1 MGNVEMSGL
10 MLGAPRSNKEPWT
23 PSKQIAQFT
32 PVTFSKSGQLQYF
45 YRDGLSGK
53 ELYAALEKMD
63 RKHQGFASTTD
74 GALSFTLP
82 ATWEGT
88 AKGKADG
95 NPVAANGKS
104 VWALYRLWP
113 ADAKMAANW
122 TPMVWEGTRWNAPDH
137 TQGGHASATVEGG
150 GVKFGVMGPWGGNE
164 FNYPKTGA
172 LAFIAPAD
180 GTWRITAK
188 ASVKPWDG
196 GAKEFPLA
204 ALKKDTQR
212 AAEVQSCKLPRDGT
226 AVTLDFT
233 VALSAGH
240 ELLLAPMTEHLH
252 NNAGTVTIE
261 SVTVRKE

>member
-1 MGNVEMSGL
+1 M
-10 MLGAPRSNKEPWT
+10 
-23 PSKQIAQFT
+23 
-32 PVTFSKSGQLQYF
+32 
-45 YRDGLSGK
+45 
-53 ELYAALEKMD
+53 
-63 RKHQGFASTTD
+63 
-74 GALSFTLP
+74 SFTLP
-82 ATWEGT
+82 TTWEGT

-95 NPVAANGKS
+95 NPVAAKDKP

-113 ADAKMAANW
+113 ADPKMAANW
-122 TPMVWEGTRWNAPDH
+122 TPMVWEGTRWTAPDH

-150 GVKFGVMGPWGGNE
+150 GVKLGVMGPWGGNE

-196 GAKEFPLA
+196 GAQEFPLA

-212 AAEVQSCKLPRDGT
+212 AAEVRSFKLPRDGT
-226 AVTLDFT
+226 AVALDFT
-233 VALSAGH
+233 VALNAGH